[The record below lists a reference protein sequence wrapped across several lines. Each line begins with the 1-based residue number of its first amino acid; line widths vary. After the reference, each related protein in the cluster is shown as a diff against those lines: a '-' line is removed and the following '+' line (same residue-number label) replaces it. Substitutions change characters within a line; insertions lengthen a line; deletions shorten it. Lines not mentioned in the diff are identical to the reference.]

1 MNSNIY
7 SYIYFN
13 AIIFADDANRIYSRH
28 NIKALFST
36 VNAELEKLGDWST
49 ANRLSLNI
57 RKTKYTFFHKN
68 LVKDNIPLKLSDL
81 HISNKSIERKSSIK
95 FLGVM
100 LDENIAWNDHIHAI
114 EKNIAKNIGF
124 LYRARQFLDK
134 ELLKTIYFSYIHSY
148 LNYLNY
154 ANIAWASTY
163 FTKLKT
169 IHYQQKHAARIIF
182 NEDVLIHSRS
192 LLRSLNALNIY
203 HINSYQHAN
212 FMYKFQKYQA
222 PKVFNMAF
230 E

>member
-1 MNSNIY
+1 M
-7 SYIYFN
+7 
-13 AIIFADDANRIYSRH
+13 FADDTNRIYSRQ
-28 NIKALFST
+28 NIKALFSS
-36 VNAELEKLGDWST
+36 VNAEIEKLGDWSI

-81 HISNKSIERKSSIK
+81 HISSKSIERKASIK

-100 LDENIAWNDHIHAI
+100 LDESIAWNDHIHVI
-114 EKNIAKNIGF
+114 EKNLAKNIGL

-154 ANIAWASTY
+154 SNIAWDRTN

-169 IHYQQKHAARIIF
+169 IHDQQK
-182 NEDVLIHSRS
+182 
-192 LLRSLNALNIY
+192 
-203 HINSYQHAN
+203 Q
-212 FMYKFQKYQA
+212 
-222 PKVFNMAF
+222 
-230 E
+230 

>member
-1 MNSNIY
+1 M
-7 SYIYFN
+7 
-13 AIIFADDANRIYSRH
+13 FADDTNRIYSRQ
-28 NIKALFST
+28 NIKALFSS
-36 VNAELEKLGDWST
+36 VNAEIEKLGDWSI

-81 HISNKSIERKSSIK
+81 HISSKSIERKASIK

-100 LDENIAWNDHIHAI
+100 LDESIAWNDHIHVI
-114 EKNIAKNIGF
+114 EKNLAKNIGL

-154 ANIAWASTY
+154 SNISWDSTN

-169 IHYQQKHAARIIF
+169 IHYQQK
-182 NEDVLIHSRS
+182 
-192 LLRSLNALNIY
+192 
-203 HINSYQHAN
+203 Q
-212 FMYKFQKYQA
+212 
-222 PKVFNMAF
+222 
-230 E
+230 